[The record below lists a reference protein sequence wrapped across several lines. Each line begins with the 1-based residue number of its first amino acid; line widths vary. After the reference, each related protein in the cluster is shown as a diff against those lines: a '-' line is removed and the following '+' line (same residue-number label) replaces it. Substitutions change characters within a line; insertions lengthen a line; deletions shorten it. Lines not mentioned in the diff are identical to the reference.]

1 MDGESPPFIILSKAR
16 GFLKRDIFYTEEW
29 RRELERIF
37 SSPPFTMRFPL
48 INITF
53 KLKRKDQPKDIFEEN
68 FWTI

>member
-1 MDGESPPFIILSKAR
+1 MEKVLLSSSCRKQEV
-16 GFLKRDIFYTEEW
+16 FLKRYVFYTEEW
-29 RRELERIF
+29 RRELERFF

-68 FWTI
+68 FLTI